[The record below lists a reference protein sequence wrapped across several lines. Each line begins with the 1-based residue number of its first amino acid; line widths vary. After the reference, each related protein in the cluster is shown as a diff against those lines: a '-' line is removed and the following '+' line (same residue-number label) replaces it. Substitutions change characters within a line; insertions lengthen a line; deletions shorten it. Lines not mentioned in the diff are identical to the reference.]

1 MGYTLKIKLSQAHNG
16 RLEKVFKH
24 AYKLKREVVQWFN
37 RQEYRRQQ
45 SPEYHELAVRH
56 RCFIKE
62 QQVIKE
68 LSKDQQKEYE
78 QEERRIM
85 LAWAKLNAHYGLANN
100 KYIDYKAYGQ
110 ASNMYEQYNKK
121 GIVNWSTFERII
133 QETKDGYLKRRSQS
147 RSINRLRVP
156 KESNFKTIWFRKMN
170 QNVTYTGLYEG
181 RKKDKIFIPFD
192 FKGNDEK
199 RLSYALT
206 TQRLAMHGI
215 TRELD
220 KYNRWQYYALLVFDG
235 EPYRYD
241 QIDGRTG
248 LVKIHVSLDKIELE
262 KEGRDN
268 LVYELKDYQRYADK
282 ITTLD
287 LKMSSILK
295 SNNPDNYNEDGSMI
309 EEKKTWHYSNRYK
322 KLLAQ
327 KRYIIHKL
335 QEHQKNWFN
344 RIASLVLGLGDEFLI
359 LTKDFEALRYTS
371 YQEPGARVLLNSPME
386 FVERLEV
393 KLKYNKTNKI
403 KKVIKKL
410 ETQAL
415 K

>member
-45 SPEYHELAVRH
+45 SPEYHELAVRY

-62 QQVIKE
+62 QKAVKE
-68 LSKDQQKEYE
+68 LSKDQQKEYK

-85 LAWAKLNAHYGLANN
+85 LAWAKLNARYGLENN

-170 QNVTYTGLYEG
+170 QNVAYTWLYEG

-220 KYNRWQYYALLVFDG
+220 KYNHWQYYALLVFDG

-241 QIDGRTG
+241 RIDGRAG
-248 LVKIHVSLDKIELE
+248 LIKIHVSLDRIELE

-309 EEKKTWHYSNRYK
+309 EGKKTWYYSNHYK

-344 RIASLVLGLGDEFLI
+344 RIASLVLWLGDEFLI
-359 LTKDFEALRYTS
+359 LIKDFKALRYTD
-371 YQEPGARVLLNSPME
+371 YQELGARVLLNSPME

-393 KLKYNKTNKI
+393 KLKYNKTNKV

>member
-1 MGYTLKIKLSQAHNG
+1 
-16 RLEKVFKH
+16 
-24 AYKLKREVVQWFN
+24 
-37 RQEYRRQQ
+37 
-45 SPEYHELAVRH
+45 
-56 RCFIKE
+56 
-62 QQVIKE
+62 
-68 LSKDQQKEYE
+68 
-78 QEERRIM
+78 
-85 LAWAKLNAHYGLANN
+85 
-100 KYIDYKAYGQ
+100 
-110 ASNMYEQYNKK
+110 
-121 GIVNWSTFERII
+121 
-133 QETKDGYLKRRSQS
+133 
-147 RSINRLRVP
+147 
-156 KESNFKTIWFRKMN
+156 
-170 QNVTYTGLYEG
+170 
-181 RKKDKIFIPFD
+181 
-192 FKGNDEK
+192 
-199 RLSYALT
+199 
-206 TQRLAMHGI
+206 MHGI

-241 QIDGRTG
+241 RIDGRTG
-248 LVKIHVSLDKIELE
+248 LIKIHVSLDKIELE

-282 ITTLD
+282 ITALD

-344 RIASLVLGLGDEFLI
+344 RIASLVLWLGDEFLI
-359 LTKDFEALRYTS
+359 LIKDFKALRYIG

-393 KLKYNKTNKI
+393 KLKYNKTNKV
-403 KKVIKKL
+403 KKSD
-410 ETQAL
+410 
-415 K
+415 

>member
-24 AYKLKREVVQWFN
+24 AYKSKREVVQWFN

-68 LSKDQQKEYE
+68 LSKDQQKEHE

-85 LAWAKLNAHYGLANN
+85 LAWAKLNAHYGLENN

-170 QNVTYTGLYEG
+170 QNVAYTGLYEG

-248 LVKIHVSLDKIELE
+248 LIKIHVSLDRIELE

-287 LKMSSILK
+287 LKMSSVLK
-295 SNNPDNYNEDGSMI
+295 SNNPNNYNEDGSMI
-309 EEKKTWHYSNRYK
+309 EEKKIWYYSNRYK

-344 RIASLVLGLGDEFLI
+344 RIASLVLWLGDEFLI
-359 LTKDFEALRYTS
+359 LIKDFKALRYTD

-393 KLKYNKTNKI
+393 KLKYNKTNKV